1 MAAQERVI
9 SMRLRLKGEQA
20 VIDSLEDVNETLAK
34 SGGFLKD
41 IDTKSKALENMTRRL
56 KAMAA
61 ELESVNR
68 RFAAAQSGTGS
79 GNAGSLE
86 AAQKRLRTEIE
97 NTTKSTAQL
106 RKELL
111 GVEQGSKAYNDLVS
125 QIAKAKAGQKLLND
139 EIRKQQVEFERTK
152 VAAGSYRDLE
162 LQLQQLRA
170 QYKLLGEAQ
179 RNSATGDA
187 LLKQIGTLD
196 TKLKDL
202 DKGIGVYTRNVG
214 NYASAFNGFVGVAS
228 KLGAVLGATFGI
240 NEFIQANALASDS
253 VADVA
258 KTANISIEAV
268 RKFQE
273 ELKGRDT
280 RTSLVNQLGIAEI
293 GGQLGV
299 VEDQLLD
306 FTKATDIV
314 TVALKD
320 EFGGSVQEVTKQV
333 ATLRNV
339 IPGLKTEDV
348 GEDILRIGNALNF
361 LSAEG
366 NATSP
371 VIADFVN
378 RLSGVA
384 GPLNISSASI
394 FGLSATLDELGVS
407 AERGSTAAQNA
418 LFGIAAAPAKFAQIA
433 GKSVEEFTKIVE
445 DDLVLALGLVSKG
458 AQESTEKNTEFV
470 KLLAEL
476 GIEGVREIETFGKL
490 GGAYDLLTKRVEQ
503 AGQALQETSSVTQE
517 FEKKNNTFG
526 ASIDKLKNSIINLT
540 VNSNF
545 QDFLSAGINA
555 VSGFINV
562 LAGLPKLLSEN
573 KTEFVA
579 LGAAILVFNQQSIL
593 ASVAAIR
600 QSAAYLL
607 LTDATKRQAVA
618 QGILNAITKAFPLL
632 AIIAAVYLAV
642 KAYQA
647 LTAST
652 DGAARAAERFK
663 DAQKEIAEEVAKEAS
678 ALKRNI
684 DVLKNA
690 SASTRERAEAIRQLK
705 EAYPDYLEGMDLEK
719 LSVDQLTQLQDKLT
733 NSIIRSVAERK
744 KAAAQDAVAAQIIEK
759 QLRISAIRQGGQG
772 EVSIGEQ
779 LRLGSGGANI
789 EKNVQ
794 SVISGLTKELNE
806 LQKEF
811 DETGKKFDE
820 AFGLRKTGTEDVAA
834 SGASDLINE
843 RKAAAAGEVNLRKLT
858 ISQLEAIN
866 NDASK
871 MELER
876 RKKLQENIKQL
887 AEQRLKDEKTAADN
901 ILKLQNELI
910 DKTFAGRKRLAI
922 NETNTALSALVGTP
936 QQIEA
941 QKNLLLEKLQ
951 QTLDAIR
958 IERDKAVAAAQA
970 DIDKFKLQSEQAAA
984 ERGAGSFGNQLE
996 AVRGLGAIDEQ
1007 KATGLSTINQALLD
1021 EQLQAGLLSQE
1032 DYKTKSEEIALQ
1044 LERDILDIRNRQ
1056 FVAEKELLVNEQNA
1070 RLEALAAGYQL
1081 ELQQIADAEAARR
1094 AELQGQLDNGVI
1106 DQDTF
1111 NAARRV
1117 SDDTFRQERL
1127 DAERNFREEQSGI
1140 IQEAATDIINTEVQ
1154 LAQDSLALQQDTD
1167 AQKLES
1173 ARRTKEQMNALQN
1186 AQLDAVG
1193 EYVSGVSKLL
1203 SQDQENRKK
1212 YGGILKALALAEVA
1226 INLRRELSA
1235 ISLAAIQ
1242 AGAATGPFGFIT
1254 AGGLYATQSIAAI
1267 LKAAFNSAAIIAQ
1280 KFQYGGTIGTDQSI
1294 AQQSGGSIPSG
1305 SGEIK
1310 GRSHKAGG
1318 VKAVYNGRLV
1328 EFEGGEYHLRN
1339 GKETY
1344 IINRKST
1351 SKFRQALLRLSDSP
1365 TRFSSQR
1372 KEMASRINS
1381 FQGWGKPLKYAEGG
1395 VAPSAL
1401 DLQPLAAPQVANST
1415 SLILNAA
1422 SRDEVDAV
1430 LELAATAAALA
1441 EAANNRI
1448 DNIQVINDPLETL
1461 DAGSTRAEIR
1471 SVRNL

>member
-1 MAAQERVI
+1 
-9 SMRLRLKGEQA
+9 MRLRLKGEQA

-41 IDTKSKALENMTRRL
+41 IDTKSKALDNMTRRL

-79 GNAGSLE
+79 GNAGALE
-86 AAQKRLRTEIE
+86 AQQKRLRTEID
-97 NTTKSTAQL
+97 NTTKSVTQL
-106 RKELL
+106 RKELQ
-111 GVEQGSKAYNDLVS
+111 GVEQGSKAYSEMVS
-125 QIAKAKAGQKLLND
+125 QVAKAKAGQKLLND
-139 EIRKQQVEFERTK
+139 EIRKQQIEFERTK

-179 RNSATGDA
+179 RNSSTGDA
-187 LLKQIGTLD
+187 LLKQIGQLD

-214 NYASAFNGFVGVAS
+214 NYASAFDGFVGVAT
-228 KLGAVLGATFGI
+228 KIGAVLGTTLGI
-240 NEFIQANALASDS
+240 NEFIQANAQASDA

-268 RKFQE
+268 RKFQN
-273 ELKGRDT
+273 ELKGSNT

-306 FTKATDIV
+306 FTKATDKV

-320 EFGGSVQEVTKQV
+320 EFGGSVQEVTKTI

-339 IPGLKTEDV
+339 IPGLKTENV
-348 GEDILRIGNALNF
+348 GDDILKIGNALNF

-384 GPLNISSASI
+384 GPLNISKASV

-418 LFGIAAAPAKFAQIA
+418 LFGIAAAPAKFAGVA

-445 DDLVLALGLVSKG
+445 EDLVKALGLVSKG

-470 KLLAEL
+470 RLLAEL

-490 GGAYDLLTKRVEQ
+490 GGAYDLLTKRIEQ
-503 AGQALQETSSVTQE
+503 AGVALEETGSIQQE

-540 VNSNF
+540 VNTEF
-545 QDFLSAGINA
+545 QDFLSAGINL
-555 VSGFINV
+555 VTGFINV

-600 QSAAYLL
+600 QSGAYLL
-607 LTDATKRQAVA
+607 LTDATRRQALA
-618 QGILNAITKAFPLL
+618 QTILNAVTKAFPLL
-632 AIIAAVYLAV
+632 AIIAVVYAGV

-663 DAQKEIAEEVAKEAS
+663 DAQREIAEETAKEAAS
-678 ALKRNI
+678 LKRNI

-690 SASTRERAEAIRQLK
+690 SASTKERAEAIRQLK
-705 EAYPDYLEGMDLEK
+705 EAYPDYLQGMDLEK

-733 NSIIRSVAERK
+733 QSIIRSVAERK
-744 KAAAQDAVAAQIIEK
+744 KAAAQDEVAAKIIEK
-759 QLRISAIRQGGQG
+759 QLRISAIQQGGQG
-772 EVSIGEQ
+772 EISIGEQ
-779 LRLGSGGANI
+779 LRLGSGGADI
-789 EKNVQ
+789 QKNVR
-794 SVISGLTKELNE
+794 SVVAGLTKELNE

-811 DETGKKFDE
+811 DETGRKFDE
-820 AFGLRKTGTEDVAA
+820 AFGLRKTGTEDIAA
-834 SGASDLINE
+834 SGGSDLINE
-843 RKAAAAGEVNLRKLT
+843 RKAAAAGEINLRKLT
-858 ISQLEAIN
+858 IKELEAVN
-866 NDASK
+866 SDAAK

-876 RKKLQENIKQL
+876 RKKIEDRIKEL
-887 AEQRLKDEKTAADN
+887 AEQRLKDERSAADN

-922 NETNTALSALVGTP
+922 NESEQALGALVGTP
-936 QQIEA
+936 AQIEA
-941 QKNLLLEKLQ
+941 QKNLILQKLQ

-958 IERDKAVAAAQA
+958 DERDKAIAAAQA
-970 DIDKFKLQSEQAAA
+970 DIDRFKLEAEQAAA
-984 ERGAGSFGNQLE
+984 ERSAGSFGNQRS
-996 AVRGLGAIDEQ
+996 AVSGLSEIDQQ
-1007 KATGLSTINQALLD
+1007 KATGLFTINQAALD
-1021 EQLQAGLLSQE
+1021 EQLQQGLISQL
-1032 DYKTKSEEIALQ
+1032 DYNIKSEELALQ
-1044 LERDILDIRNRQ
+1044 LQRDILAIQQEQ
-1056 FVAEKELLVNEQNA
+1056 FVAEKTLLVNEQNA
-1070 RLEALAAGYQL
+1070 RLEAIAAGYQL
-1081 ELQQIADAEAARR
+1081 ELQQIQAAEEARR
-1094 AELQGQLDNGVI
+1094 AELESQLESGVI
-1106 DQDTF
+1106 DQSTF
-1111 NAARRV
+1111 NEARLE
-1117 SDDTFRQERL
+1117 SDEAFRQQRL
-1127 DAERNFREEQSGI
+1127 DAERTFREEQAVI
-1140 IQEAATDIINTEVQ
+1140 VQETAADIINTEVQ

-1167 AQKLES
+1167 AQKLDS
-1173 ARRTKEQMNALQN
+1173 ARRTKEQINALQN

-1193 EYVSGVSKLL
+1193 EYVSGVSRLL

-1267 LKAAFNSAAIIAQ
+1267 LKAAFNSAAILAQ
-1280 KFQYGGTIGTDQSI
+1280 KFQYGGTIGTDESVARTQ
-1294 AQQSGGSIPSG
+1294 GGSIPSG

-1310 GRSHKAGG
+1310 GRSHRAGG

-1351 SKFRQALLRLSDSP
+1351 SKFRQALLRLSDTPNS
-1365 TRFSSQR
+1365 FSHQR
-1372 KEMASRINS
+1372 KTMASKINS
-1381 FQGWGKPLKYAEGG
+1381 FQGWGKPLKFAEGG
-1395 VAPSAL
+1395 IAPSAL

-1430 LELAATAAALA
+1430 LALAANAAAMA